1 MKKIFIYLIF
11 FILFNNVS
19 FAYFGKLKLIC
30 NSETYKDT
38 MGADEKWSRSF
49 EFIEKGDYLIMNSPP
64 EIRLKKITDD
74 STSVSGVKKDGW
86 LEFKL
91 TILKNSLL
99 YSFTRNYSGEKPWRS
114 TERGKCEKL

>member
-11 FILFNNVS
+11 FILLNNVS

-30 NSETYKDT
+30 NSETYKDNF
-38 MGADEKWSRSF
+38 GVDEKWSRSF
-49 EFIEKGDYLIMNSPP
+49 ELIEKGDYLIMNSPP

-74 STSVSGVKKDGW
+74 STSLSGVKNDGFTK
-86 LEFKL
+86 LKL

-99 YSFTRNYSGEKPWRS
+99 YNFTRNFSGEKPFWS